1 MTGWLP
7 ASKKQFDPPD
17 HPCLFGD
24 SSSTSGGLQRS
35 AQAFHPQDEALHY
48 QLGLKSS
55 NSHRFQALYCI
66 IRSIHWMTAITPE
79 HSHLLRVRLT
89 SVFLYAF
96 LTSATGVSLDW
107 ILPYAAWATMPT
119 GFCCANEEGTRKCSS
134 QSMCNGISLIN
145 CRWSL
150 HLGWKARLWT
160 GDEPSQVWYY
170 RDSWWSASML
180 KVSWR
185 LQYGNEQS
193 WFGVKLFPSMINKQI
208 NPPLNKI
215 IDKCSSTASQTI
227 WISTKL
233 HFKFT
238 RHGSEF
244 AWPRFHGEAMISKD
258 SGAL

>member
-1 MTGWLP
+1 MLFLQVQLVFHWIGSYP
-7 ASKKQFDPPD
+7 MPHGPQCPQASVALTKKG
-17 HPCLFGD
+17 H
-24 SSSTSGGLQRS
+24 
-35 AQAFHPQDEALHY
+35 A
-48 QLGLKSS
+48 
-55 NSHRFQALYCI
+55 N
-66 IRSIHWMTAITPE
+66 
-79 HSHLLRVRLT
+79 
-89 SVFLYAF
+89 
-96 LTSATGVSLDW
+96 
-107 ILPYAAWATMPT
+107 AAP
-119 GFCCANEEGTRKCSS
+119 
-134 QSMCNGISLIN
+134 SLIN
-145 CRWSL
+145 WRWPL
-150 HLGWKARLWT
+150 HLGWKARIWT

-193 WFGVKLFPSMINKQI
+193 WFGVKLFPSMINKKI
-208 NPPLNKI
+208 NGHRWTKLY
-215 IDKCSSTASQTI
+215 IDKCSSTPSQTI